1 MRKNTYKIPAIGSCE
16 VCKKENVNLT
26 RTYFHYDNIKCS
38 CHSPNHFIIIEHCDT
53 CVPVEPDETKIHIK
67 TKDLDSPIDKL
78 SISLRD
84 DEAYY
89 TSWKSNIAMAFYDVF
104 ANKCLCVP
112 NTEIRELSNKA
123 ADNFLQLLIYPE
135 SKSAKRNK
143 KIEKIIG
150 IEYTELKNDK

>member
-16 VCKKENVNLT
+16 VCKKENIYLT
-26 RTYFHYDNIKCS
+26 RTYFHYDNVKCS

-53 CVPVEPDETKIHIK
+53 CVPVEPNETKIHIK

-84 DEAYY
+84 DEDYY
-89 TSWKSNIAMAFYDVF
+89 ISWKSNIAMAFYDVF
-104 ANKCLCVP
+104 VNKS
-112 NTEIRELSNKA
+112 NISNQEIHKLSNQA
-123 ADNFLQLLIYPE
+123 ADNFLQLLLYPE
-135 SKSAKRNK
+135 SVASNRNK

-150 IEYTELKNDK
+150 VEYIELKK